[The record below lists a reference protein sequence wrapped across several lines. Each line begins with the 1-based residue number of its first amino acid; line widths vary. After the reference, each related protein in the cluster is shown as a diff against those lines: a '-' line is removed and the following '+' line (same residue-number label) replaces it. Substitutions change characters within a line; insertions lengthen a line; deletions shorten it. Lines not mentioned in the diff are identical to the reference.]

1 MNELRE
7 PGMQLRHALPDVYAG
22 HAATQLAVMIDGTL
36 PAKIKEPM
44 ALAIAAT
51 RECDGC
57 IAAHARG
64 WQVKVQ

>member
-1 MNELRE
+1 LS
-7 PGMQLRHALPDVYAG
+7 G
-22 HAATQLAVMIDGTL
+22 HAATQLAVMIDGTP